1 MIRGFALAFFMCFSL
16 GLAAQVGV
24 GEWTDHLSYSSAQ
37 QVIEAKDKIYCLT
50 SGGLFTYS
58 RSDNS
63 LRKLNQ
69 INGLSDVQPRVLGF
83 GEDADVV
90 LVAYQS
96 SNLDL
101 IYEREIFNLSDIKR
115 KQIQGDKNIY
125 SILVVGQ
132 TAYLSCGFGIV
143 AVNLDKREIKDTY
156 YIGPDGSPVVV
167 LDMTFD
173 GNNLYAATAEGIF
186 LADSNSP
193 NLQDFN
199 NWIKIEDIPHA
210 DDRYSQL
217 AFFNGDLIACYT
229 DVGNNQQELYRNRG
243 NGWERFLPGVSTVNG
258 LRVCNNQLLVA
269 QGNQLHVYNSNDQL
283 AEQVSSYSFS
293 GTTMSG
299 INIQDAACDEAGQ
312 LWMADARH
320 GLVKKSGSNFELT
333 IPEGPVDNRIFSLHS
348 SKGDIWMTSGGRTDA
363 WNNVFNAPQAH
374 LYRDGD
380 WRVFNQR
387 THAGLND
394 FHDLVT
400 AVVDP
405 NDPNHVYFGSWG
417 GGLVELR
424 DNEIINRYTQ
434 FNSSLQTAL
443 TGDANPNYV
452 RVGGLAFDS
461 KNNLWITNS
470 LVGEPLS
477 VLKTDGSWE
486 SFPLEGIGGI
496 DVGELVLTENDDQW
510 IVLPR
515 GRDVYVRKAD
525 GSDGK
530 QLPVIAYFNSG
541 DREEFFRMNDVNS
554 IAIDHDGVIWVGT
567 SQGVAVY
574 FDPEA
579 IWEQS
584 PFYASQPGLNLNDG
598 IYHPL
603 LRGQTVTTIVVDGA
617 NRKWLGTKNSGVFLV
632 SEDGQE
638 ELKSFN
644 EANSPLLSNTI
655 QSIAIHEKSGEVFI
669 GTPEGIISYRGEA
682 IAGANEYADVYA
694 FPNPVRHDYDGDIVI
709 TGLIS
714 DTDVKITDI
723 SGNLVH
729 QTTSLGGQAIWN
741 GRNLNGKRVSTG
753 VYLVFGNDQSGEK
766 TFTTKIL
773 FIH

>member
-1 MIRGFALAFFMCFSL
+1 MIRGLIFAFFMCFSL
-16 GLAAQVGV
+16 GLTAQVGV
-24 GEWTDHLSYSSAQ
+24 GQWTDHLSYASAQ
-37 QVIEAKDKIYCLT
+37 QVIEAKSKIYCLT

-69 INGLSDVQPRVLGF
+69 INGLSDIQPRVLGY
-83 GEDADVV
+83 GADAGVV

-101 IYEREIFNLSDIKR
+101 IGEREIFNLSDIKR

-125 SILVVGQ
+125 NILVVGQ

-143 AVNLDKREIKDTY
+143 AVNLEKREIKDTY
-156 YIGPDGSPVVV
+156 YIGPGGSPVVV

-173 GNNLYAATAEGIF
+173 GTYLYAATADGIF
-186 LADSNSP
+186 MADINSA

-199 NWIKIEDIPHA
+199 NWAKIETIPHA
-210 DDRYSQL
+210 DGRFSQL
-217 AFFNGDLIACYT
+217 EFFNGHVVACYA
-229 DVGNNQQELYRNRG
+229 DEVNDQQELYRNNG
-243 NGWERFLPGVSTVNG
+243 NGWERYLPSISTVTK
-258 LRVCNNQLLVA
+258 LRACNNQLLVA
-269 QGNQLHVYNSNDQL
+269 QGDQL
-283 AEQVSSYSFS
+283 QAYDTNGNLIEQVSSYSFS
-293 GTTMSG
+293 GSTISG

-312 LWMADARH
+312 LWIADARY
-320 GLVKKSGSNFELT
+320 GLVKNSGNSFELAV
-333 IPEGPVDNRIFSLHS
+333 PDGPADNRVFSLHA

-363 WNNVFNAPQAH
+363 WNNVFNHPQAH
-374 LYRDGD
+374 VYRNGN
-380 WRVFNQR
+380 WHVFNQR
-387 THAGLND
+387 THTGLSD

-400 AVVDP
+400 AAIDP
-405 NDPNHVYFGSWG
+405 TDPDHVYFGSWG

-424 DNEIINRYTQ
+424 GNEIINRYTQ

-443 TGDANPNYV
+443 PGDANPNYV
-452 RVGGLAFDS
+452 RIGGLAFDS
-461 KNNLWITNS
+461 RNNLWMTNS

-477 VLKTDGSWE
+477 VLKTDGNWE
-486 SFPLEGIGGI
+486 SFPLGDLGGI
-496 DVGELVLTENDDQW
+496 DVGEMVMTENDDQW

-515 GRDVYVRKAD
+515 GRDLYVRKAD
-525 GSDGK
+525 GSDEK
-530 QLPVIAYFNSG
+530 HLPLIAYFNSG
-541 DREEFFRMNDVNS
+541 DREEFFRMNDVYS

-574 FDPEA
+574 FDPES

-584 PFYASQPGLNLNDG
+584 PLYASQPGLDLNDG

-603 LRGQTVTTIVVDGA
+603 LRGETVTAIAVDGA

-632 SEDGQE
+632 SEDGQK

-655 QSIAIHEKSGEVFI
+655 QTIAINEKSGEVFI
-669 GTPEGIISYRGEA
+669 GTPGGIISYRGEA
-682 IAGANEYADVYA
+682 IAGANEYSDVYA
-694 FPNPVRHDYDGDIVI
+694 FPNPVRQDYDGDIVI
-709 TGLIS
+709 TGLIT

-723 SGNLVH
+723 SGNLIY

-741 GRNLNGKRVSTG
+741 GKNLNGKRVSTG

>member
-1 MIRGFALAFFMCFSL
+1 MMRSLIVVYLVFCFF
-16 GLAAQVGV
+16 GLRAQVGV
-24 GEWTDHLSYSSAQ
+24 GAWTDHLSYSSAS
-37 QVIEAKDKIYCLT
+37 QVIEANGKIYCIT

-58 RSDNS
+58 HSDNS

-69 INGLSDVQPRVLGF
+69 INGLSDVQPRAIAYGQ
-83 GEDADVV
+83 DASVV
-90 LVAYQS
+90 LVAYQN

-101 IYEREIFNLSDIKR
+101 IFEQEIFNLSDIKR

-143 AVNLDKREIKDTY
+143 AVNLEKREIKDTY

-173 GNNLYAATAEGIF
+173 GTYLYAATAVGIF
-186 LADSNSP
+186 MADHNAP

-199 NWIKIEDIPHA
+199 NWVKIDDIPHA
-210 DDRYSQL
+210 NERFSQL
-217 AFFNGDLIACYT
+217 EFFNGGIIACY
-229 DVGNNQQELYRNRG
+229 DNEGSNQQELHRNSG
-243 NGWERFLPGVSTVNG
+243 NGWERFLPAVTTVTG
-258 LRVCNNQLLVA
+258 IRECNNELLVS
-269 QGNQLHVYNSNDQL
+269 QGDKLQVFNTNDEL
-283 AEQVSSYSFS
+283 TEQVNSYSFS
-293 GTTMSG
+293 GNTITG
-299 INIQDAACDEAGQ
+299 IDIQTAVCDESGQ
-312 LWMADARH
+312 LWIADARH
-320 GLVKKSGSNFELT
+320 GLVKKSGSSFELT
-333 IPEGPVDNRIFSLHS
+333 IPDGPFDNRVFSLHAN
-348 SKGDIWMTSGGRTDA
+348 KGDIWMTSGGRTDA

-380 WRVFNQR
+380 WRVFNAR
-387 THAGLND
+387 THTSLSG

-400 AVVDP
+400 AAVDP
-405 NDPNHVYFGSWG
+405 ADPNHVYFGSWG

-424 DNEIINRYTQ
+424 DNEIVNRYTQ

-443 TGDANPNYV
+443 PGDANPNYV
-452 RVGGLAFDS
+452 RIGGLAFDS
-461 KNNLWITNS
+461 DNNLWVTNA

-486 SFPLEGIGGI
+486 SFPLQGIAGV
-496 DVGELVLTENDDQW
+496 DVGEIVLTEDDDQW

-515 GRDVYVRKAD
+515 GRDLYVRKAD
-525 GSDGK
+525 GSNGK

-541 DREEFFRMNDVNS
+541 DQEEFFRMNDVHA
-554 IAIDHDGVIWVGT
+554 IAVDNDGVVWVGT

-574 FDPEA
+574 FEPEI
-579 IWEQS
+579 IWEQN
-584 PFYASQPGLNLNDG
+584 PFYASQPGLDLNDG

-603 LRGQTVTTIVVDGA
+603 LRGQTVTAIAVDGA

-638 ELKSFN
+638 ELESFN

-655 QSIAIHEKSGEVFI
+655 QSIAINDQSGEVFI
-669 GTPEGIISYRGEA
+669 GTPAGIIAYRGEA

-694 FPNPVRHDYDGDIVI
+694 FPNPVRQDYDGDIVI

-729 QTTSLGGQAIWN
+729 QTKSLGGQAIWN
-741 GRNLNGKRVSTG
+741 GKNLNGQRVSTG
-753 VYLVFGNDQSGEK
+753 VYLVFGNDRSGEQ

>member
-1 MIRGFALAFFMCFSL
+1 
-16 GLAAQVGV
+16 V
-24 GEWTDHLSYSSAQ
+24 T
-37 QVIEAKDKIYCLT
+37 T
-50 SGGLFTYS
+50 GGLFTYS

-69 INGLSDVQPRVLGF
+69 INALSDVQPRVLGY
-83 GEDADVV
+83 GKDVGVV
-90 LVAYQS
+90 LVAYKN

-101 IYEREIFNLSDIKR
+101 IYEHEIFNLSDIKR

-125 SILVVGQ
+125 SILVVGP

-143 AVNLDKREIKDTY
+143 AVNLERREIRDTY
-156 YIGPDGSPVVV
+156 YIGPDGSPIVV

-173 GNNLYAATAEGIF
+173 GTHLYAASAEGIF
-186 LADSNSP
+186 MADIDSP

-199 NWIKIEDIPHA
+199 NWIQIGDIPHA
-210 DDRYSQL
+210 NDRFSQL
-217 AFFNGDLIACYT
+217 EFFNGEVIACYS
-229 DVGNNQQELYRNRG
+229 DEVNNEQELYRNVG
-243 NGWERFLPGVSTVNG
+243 SGWERFLPAVSTVNG
-258 LRVCNNQLLVA
+258 LRVCNNELLVA
-269 QGNQLHVYNSNDQL
+269 QGDQLQIYNTNNQLT
-283 AEQVSSYSFS
+283 EQVTSYSFS
-293 GTTMSG
+293 GTTTSG
-299 INIQDAACDEAGQ
+299 INIMDAACDEAGQ
-312 LWMADARH
+312 LWIADARH
-320 GLVKKSGSNFELT
+320 GLVKKSGSSFELT
-333 IPEGPVDNRIFSLHS
+333 IPEGPVDNRVFSLHS
-348 SKGDIWMTSGGRTDA
+348 NKGDIWMTTGGRTDA
-363 WNNVFNAPQAH
+363 WNNVFNDPQAH
-374 LYRDGD
+374 VYRDGD

-387 THAGLND
+387 THAGLSG

-400 AVVDP
+400 SAVDP
-405 NDPNHVYFGSWG
+405 TNPDHVYFGSWG
-417 GGLVELR
+417 GGIIELQN
-424 DNEIINRYTQ
+424 NEIINRYTQ

-443 TGDANPNYV
+443 PGDANPNYV
-452 RVGGLAFDS
+452 RVGGMAFDS
-461 KNNLWITNS
+461 KNNLWVTNS

-477 VLKTDGSWE
+477 VLKPDGSWE
-486 SFPLEGIGGI
+486 AFALEGTGGV
-496 DVGELVLTENDDQW
+496 DVGEIVLTANDDQW

-530 QLPVIAYFNSG
+530 QLQVIAYFNSG
-541 DREEFFRMNDVNS
+541 DREEFFRMNDVFS
-554 IAIDHDGVIWVGT
+554 IVVDHDGLVWLGT

-574 FDPEA
+574 YDPEA

-584 PFYASQPGLNLNDG
+584 PFYASQPGLDLKDG

-603 LRGQTVTTIVVDGA
+603 LRGQTVTAIAVDGA

-644 EANSPLLSNTI
+644 ETNSPLLSNTI
-655 QSIAIHEKSGEVFI
+655 QSIAINEKSGEVFI

-694 FPNPVRHDYDGDIVI
+694 FPNPVRQDYDGDIVI
-709 TGLIS
+709 TGLIT

-741 GRNLNGKRVSTG
+741 GKNLNGKRVSTG
-753 VYLVFGNDQSGEK
+753 VYLVFGNDRSGEK